1 MRKNS
6 KTAAK
11 HEMLR
16 QLHEQYHK
24 GRGNSKREAKAKGG
38 GVSPAIHSRTTLQSY
53 CQQVSQYGNWL
64 AQHHPG
70 ATLDGAA
77 LHTQEYIDGLRA
89 EGASAWT
96 QQLARSAIG
105 KALGR
110 EPTTLAKTDTRHAA
124 DIKRG
129 RTETSHAAA
138 AAAKWSADLSI
149 CECMGVRHGKE
160 ACQVTPAAC
169 HWSDGHITS
178 VSLVG
183 KGGRPREATV
193 LAGKGRDILESRCK
207 AAQAAGQMSKPLLG
221 SMTGANVHRAR
232 ARYAAGC
239 YAKALAEGR
248 GTGQMYHPKELKRAY
263 DKGALD
269 YVNAQL
275 GHGAGRYDVAVYN
288 YLSYGSVT
296 K

>member
-1 MRKNS
+1 MARRA
-6 KTAAK
+6 AAK
-11 HEMLR
+11 HSMMAVL
-16 QLHEQYHK
+16 QKKHHQGH
-24 GRGNSKREAKAKGG
+24 GNSKRDSKAAHD
-38 GVSPAIHSRTTLQSY
+38 GVSPYIHSDVTYQSY
-53 CQQVSQYGNWL
+53 RQQVSRYGDWL
-64 AQHHPG
+64 ADKHPG
-70 ATLDGAA
+70 TSYTTAA
-77 LHTQEYIDGLRA
+77 DHVQEYIDTMRA
-89 EGASAWT
+89 DGASAWT

-105 KALGR
+105 KALGK

-138 AAAKWSADLSI
+138 AAAKWASDLSV
-149 CECMGVRHGKE
+149 CECVGVRHGKE

-169 HWSDGHITS
+169 HWSGGHITS
-178 VSLVG
+178 VSLIG

-193 LAGKGRDILESRCK
+193 LAGQGRDILESRCK
-207 AAQAAGQMSKPLLG
+207 TAQAAGQTTKPLLG

-239 YAKALAEGR
+239 YAKALAEGL
-248 GTGQMYHPKELKRAY
+248 GNGQMYHPKELRKSY